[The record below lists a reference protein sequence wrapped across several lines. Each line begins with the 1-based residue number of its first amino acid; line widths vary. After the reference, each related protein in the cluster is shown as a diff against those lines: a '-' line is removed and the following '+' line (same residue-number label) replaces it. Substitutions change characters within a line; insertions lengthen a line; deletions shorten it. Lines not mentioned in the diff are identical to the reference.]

1 MLIGTVPLHVKVHPS
16 DRSFDKRYT
25 KALKEAGRI
34 VSRKNTKRSEIA
46 SLLKKLKKK
55 NLSGLEKEEV
65 RVKLKRRLSEA
76 LVEGEFS
83 RRATRTTSMV
93 FANLIMEGIE
103 MVHAKPGDSIIMYL
117 KCKSV
122 KSLLSLRDMVLSGFL
137 LELLSDAIEDFIQVR
152 LQIQLIITSD
162 DYNLCLSYLSSVAGK
177 FIRLLLLVLNV
188 LSKVVYIF

>member
-1 MLIGTVPLHVKVHPS
+1 MKVHPS